1 MGLALDV
8 VKEVIKNTALGREQY
23 VGNEE
28 VRVRADS
35 GLAFMLTV

>member
-1 MGLALDV
+1 MGPTLDV
-8 VKEVIKNTALGREQY
+8 LKEVIKNTALGRERF

-35 GLAFMLTV
+35 GLAYVLTV